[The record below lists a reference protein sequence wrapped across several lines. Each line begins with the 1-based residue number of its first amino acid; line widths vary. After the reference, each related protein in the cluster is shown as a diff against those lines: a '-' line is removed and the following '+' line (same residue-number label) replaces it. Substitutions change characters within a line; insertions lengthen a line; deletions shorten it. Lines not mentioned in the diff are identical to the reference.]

1 MSNEE
6 KLRYFLK
13 RVSTE
18 LEQTQERFRDSE
30 SRDHE
35 PLAVIAMGCR
45 FPGGANSPEELWRL
59 LVSGGDAMTGFPT
72 DRGWDLTSLLSPAA
86 EGGSHA
92 RQAGFLPDAADFDA
106 GFFGISPR
114 EALAMDPQQRLL
126 LETSWEAFERAG
138 IDPGS
143 LRGGRTGVFVGTNGQ
158 DYAPVAINSTDDLAG
173 HIMTGNAASV
183 LSGRLSYVY
192 GLEGPAVTVDTA
204 CSASLVALHL
214 AAQSLRRRECGLALV
229 GGATVMSM
237 PTLFTEFS
245 RQGGLARDGRCKAF
259 SAAAD
264 GTGWG
269 EGAGILLLERLS
281 DARRNG
287 HQVLAVI
294 RGSAVNQDGASNGIT
309 APNGPSQQRVIEQAL
324 GNARLTADQVDA
336 VEAHGTG
343 TQLGDPIEA
352 QALIA
357 TYGRKRP
364 ADRPL
369 WLGSVKS
376 NLGHTQAAA
385 GVAGVIKM
393 VLALRHGVLPRTL
406 YVEEPTPQV
415 DWSAG
420 TVRIL
425 TENVEWPRTDRPRR
439 AGVSS
444 FGISGTNAH
453 VILEEAP
460 PVERSEG
467 AEVVPAPG
475 RAVPMVVSAP
485 DEAGLRAQA
494 GSLRT
499 FLADRPELTL
509 PSVGYSLATTRAVL
523 DRRAAVVAGD
533 REGLLRGLESLA
545 EGRPCQEVV
554 DSAASAGKLAFLFT
568 GQGSQRL
575 GMGRELYGAFPV
587 FAGAFDAVCAELDG
601 HLDGSVRDVVFGD
614 DAELL
619 NRTVWAQAGLFA
631 LEVALFRLLESWGIT
646 SDLLLGHS
654 IGEVVA
660 AHVAGVFS
668 LEDAAAL
675 VAARG
680 RLMQALPAG
689 GAMLAV
695 AVDQQTAVE
704 LLAGCEGLVD
714 VAAVNG
720 PRSVVLS
727 GDAGAIGEIEQ
738 AALVAGHRV
747 KRLSV
752 SHAFHSPLMEPMLA
766 EFGTVVSALKADEPR
781 IPVVSNVTGA
791 LATAEELTSPDYW
804 VRHVRQAVLFHDGV
818 RTASQLG
825 ATRFVELG
833 PDGVLTALA
842 QDCLTDTAT
851 HAFTP
856 LLRRDRPEDQAVAAA
871 LGALHCWGVT
881 VDWRA
886 VYGDSGAHRVEL
898 PTYPFQRERYWPR
911 TAPTAG
917 SFASAV
923 PSSADLQYRAVW
935 QPVGDPG
942 AATLDGTWLVL
953 GAERATVGAA
963 LAERGATVI
972 SADLA
977 DAALTRRD
985 LAVRLREVIGGD
997 EELAGVLRLPS
1008 AVGESGLT
1016 EVLLLQQA
1024 LGDAGIDAPL
1034 WCATRG
1040 AVAVGPAERLADPA
1054 QAQVW
1059 GLGRA
1064 AALEAPDRWGGLID
1078 VPQAFDEAS
1087 LARMCDALTGA
1098 GGEDQ
1103 LAVRADGLYVRRLV
1117 RAQRAAAPVGE
1128 WRPSG
1133 TVLITGGTGALG
1145 GHLARRL
1152 ADLGAEHLLLTSR
1165 RGTGA
1170 AGADALVA
1178 ELEERGTRVTVAAC
1192 DVADR
1197 EQLAALLATV
1207 PEEFPLTAVMHTAGV
1222 LDDGVLDSLTPDR
1235 LATVLRPKVAATLN
1249 LHELT
1254 LTQELSAFV
1263 LYSSFS
1269 GAVGGSGQANY
1280 AAANAF
1286 LDAFAEQRRADG
1298 LPATAIA
1305 WGAWDGGGMAAG
1317 EAAVSER
1324 LSRHGVRAMA
1334 PGRALDG
1341 LQQALDHGDA
1351 CLAVVDIDWGRFA
1364 PGFTA
1369 VRPSPLL
1376 SAIPEAAPRAA
1387 DGPGPREALTT
1398 LPDEDRLPALL
1409 DLVRAQAAA
1418 VLGHGSADKVE
1429 ATRPFRD
1436 LGFDSLMAV
1445 DLRNVL
1451 GAATGLALPATVVFD
1466 HPNPQALARFLDTE
1480 LGGTAVTRVLAD
1492 LGRLEGAL
1500 PGLDPDALHTEVVG
1514 RLEAL
1519 LAAARAAAGIHG
1531 PLGSHESD
1539 ESAESPAL
1547 DSADDLF
1554 AYIDQKY
1561 GTR

>member
-1 MSNEE
+1 
-6 KLRYFLK
+6 
-13 RVSTE
+13 
-18 LEQTQERFRDSE
+18 
-30 SRDHE
+30 
-35 PLAVIAMGCR
+35 
-45 FPGGANSPEELWRL
+45 
-59 LVSGGDAMTGFPT
+59 
-72 DRGWDLTSLLSPAA
+72 
-86 EGGSHA
+86 
-92 RQAGFLPDAADFDA
+92 
-106 GFFGISPR
+106 
-114 EALAMDPQQRLL
+114 
-126 LETSWEAFERAG
+126 
-138 IDPGS
+138 
-143 LRGGRTGVFVGTNGQ
+143 
-158 DYAPVAINSTDDLAG
+158 
-173 HIMTGNAASV
+173 
-183 LSGRLSYVY
+183 
-192 GLEGPAVTVDTA
+192 
-204 CSASLVALHL
+204 
-214 AAQSLRRRECGLALV
+214 
-229 GGATVMSM
+229 
-237 PTLFTEFS
+237 
-245 RQGGLARDGRCKAF
+245 
-259 SAAAD
+259 
-264 GTGWG
+264 
-269 EGAGILLLERLS
+269 
-281 DARRNG
+281 
-287 HQVLAVI
+287 
-294 RGSAVNQDGASNGIT
+294 
-309 APNGPSQQRVIEQAL
+309 
-324 GNARLTADQVDA
+324 
-336 VEAHGTG
+336 
-343 TQLGDPIEA
+343 
-352 QALIA
+352 
-357 TYGRKRP
+357 
-364 ADRPL
+364 
-369 WLGSVKS
+369 
-376 NLGHTQAAA
+376 
-385 GVAGVIKM
+385 
-393 VLALRHGVLPRTL
+393 
-406 YVEEPTPQV
+406 
-415 DWSAG
+415 
-420 TVRIL
+420 
-425 TENVEWPRTDRPRR
+425 
-439 AGVSS
+439 
-444 FGISGTNAH
+444 
-453 VILEEAP
+453 
-460 PVERSEG
+460 
-467 AEVVPAPG
+467 
-475 RAVPMVVSAP
+475 
-485 DEAGLRAQA
+485 
-494 GSLRT
+494 
-499 FLADRPELTL
+499 
-509 PSVGYSLATTRAVL
+509 
-523 DRRAAVVAGD
+523 
-533 REGLLRGLESLA
+533 
-545 EGRPCQEVV
+545 
-554 DSAASAGKLAFLFT
+554 
-568 GQGSQRL
+568 
-575 GMGRELYGAFPV
+575 
-587 FAGAFDAVCAELDG
+587 
-601 HLDGSVRDVVFGD
+601 
-614 DAELL
+614 
-619 NRTVWAQAGLFA
+619 
-631 LEVALFRLLESWGIT
+631 
-646 SDLLLGHS
+646 
-654 IGEVVA
+654 
-660 AHVAGVFS
+660 
-668 LEDAAAL
+668 
-675 VAARG
+675 
-680 RLMQALPAG
+680 
-689 GAMLAV
+689 
-695 AVDQQTAVE
+695 
-704 LLAGCEGLVD
+704 
-714 VAAVNG
+714 
-720 PRSVVLS
+720 
-727 GDAGAIGEIEQ
+727 
-738 AALVAGHRV
+738 
-747 KRLSV
+747 
-752 SHAFHSPLMEPMLA
+752 
-766 EFGTVVSALKADEPR
+766 
-781 IPVVSNVTGA
+781 
-791 LATAEELTSPDYW
+791 
-804 VRHVRQAVLFHDGV
+804 
-818 RTASQLG
+818 G

-842 QDCLTDTAT
+842 QDCLTGTDG
-851 HAFTP
+851 HAFTL

-871 LGALHCWGVT
+871 LGALHCWGIVP
-881 VDWRA
+881 DWQA
-886 VYGDSGAHRVEL
+886 VYDGSGAHRVEL

-985 LAVRLREVIGGD
+985 LAVRLREVIGRD

-1064 AALEAPDRWGGLID
+1064 AALEDPDRWGGLID

-1466 HPNPQALARFLDTE
+1466 HPNPRALARFLDTE